1 MLVTSWQHKVASKVK
16 WQELHNPMEDEVIID
31 EIVPIES
38 IEVEVPLEEKKEE
51 SEVVEEIQPEEEI
64 APLV

>member
-1 MLVTSWQHKVASKVK
+1 
-16 WQELHNPMEDEVIID
+16 MEDEVIID